1 MIGAYTNKCI
11 FKFSLIKPPKNAK
24 IHTCN
29 HANASSENTF
39 PPQHLSHSLELAWVS
54 DLKIDQNTTT
64 TTNTEPTKRRYADAY
79 DFSTKYNHTLAAFS
93 RPQVIAR
100 RAAHRAKSFF
110 FCRKIAH
117 KRKSH
122 RDARAFHSPITNS
135 LSALHEAN
143 IIFIAKKKVLRRSS
157 LFLF

>member
-1 MIGAYTNKCI
+1 MYMIGAYTNKCI
-11 FKFSLIKPPKNAK
+11 FKFSLIKPLKNAK

-39 PPQHLSHSLELAWVS
+39 PPQHLYHSLELAWVS

-93 RPQVIAR
+93 RPQVISR

-110 FCRKIAH
+110 FVGKSRTNENHIATLAH
-117 KRKSH
+117 
-122 RDARAFHSPITNS
+122 FTLQS
-135 LSALHEAN
+135 LTRYPPCM
-143 IIFIAKKKVLRRSS
+143 KQT
-157 LFLF
+157 